1 MFDKTDFVQSENM
14 SSNRE
19 RKASMSF
26 YMLSKTYQVWTSLLN
41 KIFSVLSV
49 FKRCKYANCKM
60 YHMLSKTYQV
70 WTS

>member
-26 YMLSKTYQVWTSLLN
+26 YMLSKTYQVWTGLLN
-41 KIFSVLSV
+41 KIFVSFQFLNAVNMQIAKCISHV
-49 FKRCKYANCKM
+49 E
-60 YHMLSKTYQV
+60 
-70 WTS
+70 